1 MMTAQT
7 IIDGKDVLYPNAP
20 TFDPSGK
27 LIWARLSNIPGQAG
41 VNEIGA
47 GPIVY
52 RTGIIII
59 QLFVPAGS
67 GSKLIT
73 ETTDKLRELFEF
85 QDDDRL
91 SCEGCFLNSRW
102 RKRMA
107 GSSLIFKFHI
117 ARSSAINDIGGSC
130 EFRCKGYL
138 GIYPGDGCRHYASK
152 W

>member
-1 MMTAQT
+1 MKFTEIRNTVISRMTAQT
-7 IIDGKDVLYPNAP
+7 IIDGKDVLYPNGP

-47 GPIVY
+47 GPVVY

-73 ETTDKLRELFEF
+73 ETADKLRELFEF

-91 SCEGCFLNSRW
+91 SYQ
-102 RKRMA
+102 A
-107 GSSLIFKFHI
+107 VSSLIFKFHI
-117 ARSSAINDIGGSC
+117 ARSSAINDIGGFC

-138 GIYPGDGCRHYASK
+138 GIYPGDSCRHYASK

>member
-1 MMTAQT
+1 MTFTEIRNTVISRMTAQT

-73 ETTDKLRELFEF
+73 ETADKLRELFEF

-91 SCEGCFLNSRW
+91 SYQAVSSIAVGEKNGWFQLNLQIPYRT
-102 RKRMA
+102 
-107 GSSLIFKFHI
+107 L
-117 ARSSAINDIGGSC
+117 
-130 EFRCKGYL
+130 
-138 GIYPGDGCRHYASK
+138 
-152 W
+152 